1 MTLSVKKVSGEPGIN
16 LFEGIEMK
24 GNQGNR
30 PAEVFGYPITDHS
43 SAARYA
49 RENFWCPYTQRRC
62 HKKSRLI
69 DYPFGVCTIQHHDEL
84 YAVCPTRFEEESHS
98 GIPRV
103 FEDIAI
109 HYFGDTSNVIPF
121 AEVRLP
127 HVGSIDFVL
136 VRHKP
141 MKAEIDDF
149 VMVEFQTDS
158 TTGTGQLVQGL
169 QDFMAGID
177 IRTKKYNFG
186 MNTYDTIKRSMTQ
199 LLNKGIV
206 YEIWGVKGYWVIQE
220 YIYANLV
227 RRYGFKSEGYSPT
240 DSTRFSLYDF
250 DHSGNQ
256 IKLTPTRLISTT
268 VDEVYLAMKNNPN
281 LPDKQQFI
289 DSLGT
294 KLRAKLSLDL
304 DK

>member
-1 MTLSVKKVSGEPGIN
+1 ME
-16 LFEGIEMK
+16 

-30 PAEVFGYPITDHS
+30 PAEVFGHPISDHS
-43 SAARYA
+43 PAARRA
-49 RENFWCPYTQRRC
+49 RENYWCPFTQRQC

-69 DYPFGVCTIQHHDEL
+69 DYPFGVCTIQHHNEI
-84 YAVCPTRFEEESHS
+84 YAVCPSRFEEGDG

-103 FEDIAI
+103 FEDIAV

-169 QDFMAGID
+169 KDFMAGID
-177 IRTKKYNFG
+177 IRTKRYNFG

-227 RRYGFKSEGYSPT
+227 RRYGFKETGYSAT
-240 DSTRFSLYDF
+240 DSTRFALYDF
-250 DHSGNQ
+250 DQTGNQ

-281 LPDKQQFI
+281 LPDKQQFVEA
-289 DSLGT
+289 LGV

-304 DK
+304 GK